1 MFPTQSSNMIMSS
14 NSGITFMYRVGG
26 IVVQSGRLLVEW
38 DAVHGFC
45 FVPGG
50 RVEYGESA
58 AGALDR
64 EMREE
69 LGETVEIG
77 RLLIVADN
85 LFELDGYRFQEVG
98 LYFLVEFAPGSG
110 TPRREG
116 VFEGVEP
123 GTSFQWI
130 PFDELEQANLLPA
143 FLRDRVRENPQ
154 APEYVVHAH
163 AEAWPGS
170 ASPPSV
176 GGRREQG

>member
-1 MFPTQSSNMIMSS
+1 MFPTPSSNMIMSS
-14 NSGITFMYRVGG
+14 KGGITFMYRVGG
-26 IVVQSGRLLVEW
+26 IAVQGGRLLVEL
-38 DAVHGFC
+38 DSARRFC

-58 AGALDR
+58 VVALGR

-69 LGETVEIG
+69 LGEKVEIG
-77 RLLIVADN
+77 RLVIVVDN

-110 TPRREG
+110 ISKREG
-116 VFEGVEP
+116 VFEGAEP

-130 PFDELEQANLLPA
+130 PLDELEQANLLPA
-143 FLRDRVRENPQ
+143 FLRDRVRESPQ
-154 APEYVVHAH
+154 SPEYVVHAH

-170 ASPPSV
+170 ASPPS
-176 GGRREQG
+176 GGD